1 MGGSRAPTV
10 RMMTTRTDRNRRRPG
25 RDLQSSLPDR
35 LRQRWADRRRGGR
48 WPRNLRR
55 VAVSALV
62 LTAALLL
69 LTPPRPAP
77 GRPVVVLTGDLPVG
91 AVLQPADLATTPLL
105 EPPDGAVA
113 DTGPAVGRILAGAA
127 RRGEVLTDVRL
138 VDPIGP
144 QPGPGRVAVPIRPA
158 DATVTDAAAAGHA
171 RGGGLGHRGRDGNRP
186 GPRRRRAAGR
196 HRRGQL
202 RVRRDQ
208 DPPVVLAVPQDSAD
222 QVVAAALT
230 GTVALRFI

>member
-1 MGGSRAPTV
+1 
-10 RMMTTRTDRNRRRPG
+10 MMTTRTDRNRRRPG

-55 VAVSALV
+55 VAASALV

-77 GRPVVVLTGDLPVG
+77 GRPVVVLTGDLAVG

-105 EPPDGAVA
+105 EPPDGALA

-158 DATVTDAAAAGHA
+158 DATVVDLLRPGMHVAVVTVTDDGAAAALVPDAVVLLVGTTEGSS
-171 RGGGLGHRGRDGNRP
+171 GG
-186 GPRRRRAAGR
+186 
-196 HRRGQL
+196 
-202 RVRRDQ
+202 RRDH

>member
-1 MGGSRAPTV
+1 
-10 RMMTTRTDRNRRRPG
+10 MMTTRTDRNRRRPG

-55 VAVSALV
+55 VAASALV

-105 EPPDGAVA
+105 EPPDGALA

-158 DATVTDAAAAGHA
+158 DATVID
-171 RGGGLGHRGRDGNRP
+171 LLRP
-186 GPRRRRAAGR
+186 GMHVAVVSVTADGTATALVPDAVVLLVGTTE
-196 HRRGQL
+196 GSSGG
-202 RVRRDQ
+202 RRDH

>member
-1 MGGSRAPTV
+1 
-10 RMMTTRTDRNRRRPG
+10 MTTRTDRNRRRPG

-55 VAVSALV
+55 VAAAALV

-77 GRPVVVLTGDLPVG
+77 GRPVVVLTRDLPVG
-91 AVLQPADLATTPLL
+91 AVLQPADLTTTPLL
-105 EPPDGAVA
+105 EPPDGALA
-113 DTGPAVGRILAGAA
+113 DPGPAVGRILAGAA

-158 DATVTDAAAAGHA
+158 DATVID
-171 RGGGLGHRGRDGNRP
+171 LLRP
-186 GPRRRRAAGR
+186 GMHVAVVSVTADGAATALVPDAVVLLVGTTE
-196 HRRGQL
+196 GSSG
-202 RVRRDQ
+202 VRRDR

>member
-1 MGGSRAPTV
+1 
-10 RMMTTRTDRNRRRPG
+10 MMTTRTDRNRRRPG

-55 VAVSALV
+55 VAASALV

-77 GRPVVVLTGDLPVG
+77 GRPVVVLTGDLAVG

-105 EPPDGAVA
+105 EPPDGALA

-158 DATVTDAAAAGHA
+158 DATVID
-171 RGGGLGHRGRDGNRP
+171 LLRP
-186 GPRRRRAAGR
+186 GMHVAVVSVTADGTATALVPDAVVLLVGTTE
-196 HRRGQL
+196 GSSGG
-202 RVRRDQ
+202 RRDQ

>member
-1 MGGSRAPTV
+1 
-10 RMMTTRTDRNRRRPG
+10 MMTTRTDRNRRRPG
-25 RDLQSSLPDR
+25 RDLQSNLPDR
-35 LRQRWADRRRGGR
+35 LRQRWTDRRRGGR

-55 VAVSALV
+55 VAAAALV

-77 GRPVVVLTGDLPVG
+77 GRPVVVLTRGLPVG
-91 AVLQPADLATTPLL
+91 AVLQPADLTTTPLL
-105 EPPDGAVA
+105 EPPEGALA

-158 DATVTDAAAAGHA
+158 DATVVDLLRPGMHVAVVTVTDDGAAAALVPDAVVLLVGTSE
-171 RGGGLGHRGRDGNRP
+171 GSS
-186 GPRRRRAAGR
+186 
-196 HRRGQL
+196 GQ
-202 RVRRDQ
+202 RRDR